1 MPAENAHLAVT
12 GLNLK
17 LGSFSLDDVGLS
29 CRQGEYH
36 ILMGP
41 TGSGKSSLLKCILG
55 LHAVRSGKI
64 MLGGK
69 DITRQIPEQRRMGYV
84 PQNYSLFPHLD
95 VEGNVRFGARAR
107 KIAGQEAVKIVDEL
121 CAMLGIEHI
130 RKRRIRNLSG
140 GEKQKV
146 ALARALAGRPG
157 IILLDEPFSSIDEG
171 AKRGL
176 WFELKRIISDVGIT
190 AIHITHNLEEA
201 YTLGERFSLIID
213 GRIVH
218 AGDREEVWTR
228 PANRS
233 VARYLGY
240 RNILKGTSAPNTDGS
255 CVDLGHFR
263 VVLGKKIPEGKET
276 SLCIRQQDIRII
288 REGKPIK
295 DSLSRNVFSGE
306 IAAIFTTSDSCSIW
320 FRIDGSPHH
329 HDLEAKF
336 PLNIR
341 GRYALFKGKKIRVA
355 FVEPSII
362 VFDPSGQA

>member
-1 MPAENAHLAVT
+1 MPAESAHLVVS

-29 CRQGEYH
+29 CRKGEYH

-55 LHAVRSGKI
+55 LHAMRSGKI
-64 MLGGK
+64 MLTGR
-69 DITRQIPEQRRMGYV
+69 DITREIPEQRRMGYV

-95 VEGNVRFGARAR
+95 VEGNVRFGAAAR
-107 KIAGQEAVKIVDEL
+107 KITGSKAERLVDEL
-121 CAMLGIEHI
+121 CAMLGIDHL
-130 RKRRIRNLSG
+130 RKRRIHNLSG

-146 ALARALAGRPG
+146 ALARALAGRPE

-201 YTLGERFSLIID
+201 YTLGERFSLLID

-228 PANRS
+228 PANES
-233 VARYLGY
+233 VSRYLGF
-240 RNILKGTSAPNTDGS
+240 RNIFKGTAAPHAEGTS
-255 CVDLGHFR
+255 IDLGHFH
-263 VVLGKKIPEGKET
+263 VVVGEKILEGKET

-295 DSLSRNVFSGE
+295 DSLKRNVFSGE
-306 IAAIFTTSDSCSIW
+306 IAEIFTTSDACSIW
-320 FRIDGSPHH
+320 LRIDGSPRRY
-329 HDLEAKF
+329 DLEAKF

-341 GRYALFKGKKIRVA
+341 GRYDLFKGKKIRVA
-355 FVEPSII
+355 FVGPSII
-362 VFDPSGQA
+362 VFDPPDES